1 MSSKTELDTERFT
14 FTLFKR
20 RNKDGSFVFYARL
33 IDQKS
38 GKILAQRSTGTD
50 DERKAAAKAGQF
62 LVGIPLAEIANYREQ
77 EDKNGAATAIDIRSM
92 KLAKYFVWF
101 WSPESFYIA
110 DRANAEK
117 KLSSEYIQTQSRYV
131 ARHAINYEPFKTTP
145 LAEAN
150 LLLIEQWMRHL
161 KREGVKNNV
170 IVTALNALRTPLSW
184 AKNRNLLRE
193 PFTVSGIMKPK
204 QRFKK
209 RGILTRQEIAALI
222 LLPVADFVKPRP
234 RLKGGD
240 TNKGTAPI
248 DLRMK
253 AIVLLS
259 ELAALRRGEI
269 RALRWRHINLETNL
283 ISIED
288 NFVRGDGFKAPK
300 RGSAGVVPITSD
312 LQDLLKNLKKL
323 ASSIG
328 RDRQDDFVIFNL
340 DESMPVAEITVKRS
354 YRRALALI
362 GIEDDSK
369 ASREH
374 RDPHLG
380 SQQAR
385 HLVLHSGRHGANTRL
400 AEAIGSR
407 AAARVTRHRNE
418 KAFEGYADHDTKE
431 ALDNARTALSIELEE
446 K

>member
-1 MSSKTELDTERFT
+1 MSQRPEPNFERFS
-14 FTLFKR
+14 FSLFKR
-20 RNKDGSFVFYARL
+20 PKRDGGYVYYARL
-33 IDQKS
+33 IDQKT

-62 LVGIPLAEIANYREQ
+62 LIGLPLANIAQYRDQ
-77 EDKNGAATAIDIRSM
+77 EEKKGAATSENLKSM
-92 KLAKYFVWF
+92 KLTAYFAWF
-101 WSPESFYIA
+101 WGPESFYIA
-110 DRANAEK
+110 DRTNAEK
-117 KLSSEYIQTQSRYV
+117 KLSSEYILTQSRYI
-131 ARHAINYEPFKTTP
+131 ARHASKYAPFKTTP

-170 IVTALNALRTPLSW
+170 VVNALNAIRTPLSW

-193 PFTVSGIMKPK
+193 PFTISGIMKPI

-209 RGILTRQEIAALI
+209 RGILSRQEIAALI
-222 LLPVADFVKPRP
+222 ALPVDDFMKPRP

-269 RALRWRHINLETNL
+269 RALRWRHVDLENNL
-283 ISIED
+283 ISIEE

-300 RGSAGVVPITSD
+300 RGSTGVVPVTAD
-312 LQDLLKNLKKL
+312 LHDLLKDLKKL
-323 ASSIG
+323 AKSIG
-328 RDRQDDFVIFNL
+328 RDRQEDFVIFNL
-340 DESMPVAEITVKRS
+340 DEDTPVAEVTMKRS

-369 ASREH
+369 ASKEH
-374 RDPHLG
+374 REPHPG

-385 HLVLHSGRHGANTRL
+385 HLVLHSGRHGAAT
-400 AEAIGSR
+400 S
-407 AAARVTRHRNE
+407 
-418 KAFEGYADHDTKE
+418 
-431 ALDNARTALSIELEE
+431 
-446 K
+446 